1 MVRAMDPV
9 YRPVIGAART
19 VFFLQG
25 TRFTLLGREHVPRE
39 GGAVMAINHTSYL
52 DFMYAGLPGRK
63 NHRYVR
69 FMAKK
74 SIFGHRV
81 SGPLMRGMRHI
92 PVDRHKGGEA
102 FAAAIR
108 ALRDGEIV
116 GVFPEATM
124 SRSFELKPFM
134 PGAVKMSQVA
144 GVPILPTTIWG
155 GQRVW
160 TKNLPKHLGIGARI
174 PVSITVGEP
183 MVVAR
188 RENVTEATERLR
200 AVMQAQ
206 LDAQQ
211 AAYPTL
217 TGDDL
222 RYLPARLGG
231 TAPTLEEAHA
241 ADEADR
247 TRTRDKFTG

>member
-1 MVRAMDPV
+1 MEPV
-9 YRPVIGAART
+9 YRPVIAAVQTLFR
-19 VFFLQG
+19 VQG
-25 TRFTLLGREHVPRE
+25 TRFTITGEEHVPPL

-52 DFMYAGLPGRK
+52 DFMYAGLPAWPHR
-63 NHRYVR
+63 RYVR

-74 SIFGHRV
+74 SVFTHRV
-81 SGPLMRGMRHI
+81 TGPLMRGMGHI

-102 FAAAIR
+102 FTDAIR
-108 ALRDGEIV
+108 ALRAGEIV

-124 SRSFELKPFM
+124 SRSFELKEFK
-134 PGAVKMSQVA
+134 PGAVKMAQVA
-144 GVPILPTTIWG
+144 GVPVLPTTIWG

-160 TKNLPKHLGIGARI
+160 TKNLPKHMRPGSRV

-183 MVVAR
+183 IVVER
-188 RENVTEATERLR
+188 REDVMAATARLK
-200 AVMQAQ
+200 AAMQAQ
-206 LDAQQ
+206 LDVQQ
-211 AAYPTL
+211 AVYPTL
-217 TGDDL
+217 HGEDL

-241 ADEADR
+241 ADLHDM

>member
-1 MVRAMDPV
+1 MEPV
-9 YRPVIGAART
+9 YRPVITAART

-25 TRFTLLGREHVPRE
+25 TRFTIIGGEHVPRG

-52 DFMYAGLPGRK
+52 DFAYAGLAAWPHR
-63 NHRYVR
+63 RYVR

-74 SIFGHRV
+74 SIFSHAVAGR
-81 SGPLMRGMRHI
+81 LMRGKHHI
-92 PVDRHKGGEA
+92 PVDRHQGGEA
-102 FAAAIR
+102 FATAIR
-108 ALRDGEIV
+108 VLRAGEIV

-124 SRSFELKPFM
+124 SRSLELKEFK
-134 PGAVKMSQVA
+134 PGAVKMAQVA
-144 GVPILPTTIWG
+144 GVPILPVTIWG

-160 TKNLPKHLGIGARI
+160 TKNQPKHLGRANI

-183 MVVAR
+183 MHLER
-188 RENVTEATERLR
+188 REDVTAAGQRLK
-200 AVMQAQ
+200 VTMQAQ

-217 TGDDL
+217 HGDDL
-222 RYLPARLGG
+222 RYVPARLGG
-231 TAPTLEEAHA
+231 TAPTPGESAA
-241 ADEADR
+241 ADTHDM

>member
-1 MVRAMDPV
+1 MKDPV
-9 YRPVIGAART
+9 YRPVISVAKT
-19 VFFLQG
+19 LFFIQG
-25 TRFTLLGREHVPRE
+25 TRFTISGEEHVPPT

-52 DFMYAGLPGRK
+52 DFTYAGLPVWPHR
-63 NHRYVR
+63 RYVR

-81 SGPLMRGMRHI
+81 AGPLMRGMRHI

-108 ALRDGEIV
+108 ALRAGEIV

-124 SRSFELKPFM
+124 SRSFELKEFK
-134 PGAVKMSQVA
+134 PGAVKMAQVA
-144 GVPILPTTIWG
+144 GVPVLPTTIWG

-160 TKNLPKHLGIGARI
+160 TKNLPKHVRPLSRI

-183 MVVAR
+183 LEIGR
-188 RENVTEATERLR
+188 REDVTAAGERLK
-200 AVMQAQ
+200 AAMQAQ
-206 LDAQQ
+206 LDVQQ

-217 TGDDL
+217 HGEDL
-222 RYLPARLGG
+222 RYVPARLGG
-231 TAPTLEEAHA
+231 TAPTLSQAHS
-241 ADEADR
+241 ADHHDM

>member
-1 MVRAMDPV
+1 MEPV
-9 YRPVIGAART
+9 YRPVIRAAKT
-19 VFFLQG
+19 LFFLQG
-25 TRFTLLGREHVPRE
+25 TSFRISGEENVPRE
-39 GGAVMAINHTSYL
+39 GGAIMAINHTSYF
-52 DFMYAGLPGRK
+52 DFMYAGLPAVPSG
-63 NHRYVR
+63 RYVR

-74 SIFGHRV
+74 SIFSHRV
-81 SGPLMRGMRHI
+81 AGPLMRGMHHI

-108 ALRDGEIV
+108 ALRAGEIV

-124 SRSFELKPFM
+124 SRSFELKEFK
-134 PGAVKMSQVA
+134 PGAVKMAQVA
-144 GVPILPTTIWG
+144 GVPVLPVTIWG

-160 TKNLPKHLGIGARI
+160 TKDLPKHLGRANI
-174 PVSITVGEP
+174 PVSIRVGAPIEIG
-183 MVVAR
+183 R
-188 RENVTEATERLR
+188 RENVAEATAKVK

-211 AAYPTL
+211 AEYPTL

-222 RYLPARLGG
+222 RFVPARLGG
-231 TAPTLEEAHA
+231 TAPTPEAAH
-241 ADEADR
+241 EADHHDM

>member
-1 MVRAMDPV
+1 MKDPV
-9 YRPVIGAART
+9 YRPVIT
-19 VFFLQG
+19 VAKTLFFLQG
-25 TRFTLLGREHVPRE
+25 TRFTISGEEQVPRT

-52 DFMYAGLPGRK
+52 DFTYAGLPAWPQR
-63 NHRYVR
+63 RYVR

-81 SGPLMRGMRHI
+81 AGPLMRGMRHI

-108 ALRDGEIV
+108 ALRAGEIV

-124 SRSFELKPFM
+124 SRSFELKEFK
-134 PGAVKMSQVA
+134 PGAIKMAQVA
-144 GVPILPTTIWG
+144 GVPVLPTTIWG

-160 TKNLPKHLGIGARI
+160 TKNLPKHMRPFSRI
-174 PVSITVGEP
+174 PVSVTVGEP
-183 MVVAR
+183 LEIGR
-188 RENVTEATERLR
+188 REDVTAAGERLK
-200 AVMQAQ
+200 ATMQAQ

-217 TGDDL
+217 HGEDL
-222 RYLPARLGG
+222 RYQPARLGG
-231 TAPTLEEAHA
+231 LAPTPEEDHA
-241 ADEADR
+241 
-247 TRTRDKFTG
+247 

>member
-1 MVRAMDPV
+1 MEDPV
-9 YRPVIGAART
+9 YRPVISAVKT
-19 VFFLQG
+19 LFLVQG
-25 TRFTLLGREHVPRE
+25 TRFTITGEEHVPAV

-52 DFMYAGLPGRK
+52 DFMYAGLPAWPHR
-63 NHRYVR
+63 RYVR

-74 SIFGHRV
+74 SVFTHRV
-81 SGPLMRGMRHI
+81 TGPLMRGMRHI

-124 SRSFELKPFM
+124 SRSFELKEFK
-134 PGAVKMSQVA
+134 PGAVKMAQVA
-144 GVPILPTTIWG
+144 GVPVLPTTIWG

-160 TKNLPKHLGIGARI
+160 TKNLPKHMRPASRI

-183 MVVAR
+183 LEIGRRDDVVA
-188 RENVTEATERLR
+188 ATERLK
-200 AVMQAQ
+200 AAMQAQ
-206 LDAQQ
+206 LDEQQ
-211 AAYPTL
+211 AAYPQL
-217 TGDDL
+217 HGEDL

-231 TAPTLEEAHA
+231 TAPTPEEAHA
-241 ADEADR
+241 EDLHDM

>member
-1 MVRAMDPV
+1 MEPV
-9 YRPVIGAART
+9 YRPVIHAVKT
-19 VFFLQG
+19 LFLLQG
-25 TRFTLLGREHVPRE
+25 SSIRILGEENVPRE

-52 DFMYAGLPGRK
+52 DFMYAGLPAWPHR
-63 NHRYVR
+63 RYVR

-74 SIFGHRV
+74 SVFSHKV
-81 SGPLMRGMRHI
+81 SGPLMRGMHHI

-108 ALRDGEIV
+108 ALRAGEIV

-124 SRSFELKPFM
+124 SRSFELKEFK
-134 PGAVKMSQVA
+134 PGAVKMAQVA
-144 GVPILPTTIWG
+144 GVPVLPVTIWG

-160 TKNLPKHLGIGARI
+160 TKDLPKHMGRANI

-183 MVVAR
+183 IEIGR
-188 RENVTEATERLR
+188 RDDVTAACAQVK

-211 AAYPTL
+211 ADYPTL
-217 TGDDL
+217 SGDDL
-222 RYLPARLGG
+222 RYVPARLGG
-231 TAPTLEEAHA
+231 TAPTLEAAHA
-241 ADEADR
+241 ADHHDM